1 MGRGAHGEAKLAH
14 DGQDARR
21 HARVAVSLPARCLF
35 EDRREIAC
43 RVTDMS
49 PGGAALEAPA
59 LGQPRERVVAYVD
72 EIGRLEG
79 RVVRRFS
86 GGFAINFEA
95 SPARRDKLA
104 DRLTWIVNRALLGLP
119 EDRRAERIA
128 PVRPWSTLVLADG
141 AAVRC
146 RILDVSTSGAAVSA
160 EIRPPIGEVVLLGRT
175 RGRVVR
181 QSGSG
186 VAIEFDPRQGASRT
200 LAETTARLYASG
212 S

>member
-1 MGRGAHGEAKLAH
+1 MVSGAIVDAKLGRMGR
-14 DGQDARR
+14 DARR
-21 HARVAVSLPARCLF
+21 HARVTVSLPARCLF
-35 EDRREIAC
+35 EDRSEIHC

-49 PGGAALEAPA
+49 PGGAAVEAPTF
-59 LGQPRERVVAYVD
+59 GRPRERVVAYVD
-72 EIGRLEG
+72 EIGRVEG
-79 RVVRRFS
+79 RVARRFP
-86 GGFAINFEA
+86 GGFAIAFEA
-95 SPARRDKLA
+95 TPARRDKLA

-119 EDRRAERIA
+119 EDRRHERVA
-128 PVRPWSTLVLADG
+128 PLRPWSTLVLADG

-146 RILDVSTSGAAVSA
+146 RILDVSTSGAAVAA
-160 EIRPPIGEVVLLGRT
+160 EIRPPIGATVLLGRT

-186 VAIEFDPRQGASRT
+186 VAIEFDPRQGFARS

>member
-1 MGRGAHGEAKLAH
+1 MRRGVSSEAIL
-14 DGQDARR
+14 GYETRDARR
-21 HARVAVSLPARCLF
+21 HARVMVSLPARCLF
-35 EDRREIAC
+35 EDRREIVC

-86 GGFAINFEA
+86 GGFAISYEA

-119 EDRRAERIA
+119 EDRRAERIE
-128 PVRPWSTLVLADG
+128 PTRPWSTLVLADG
-141 AAVRC
+141 LAVRC
-146 RILDVSTSGAAVSA
+146 RILDVSTSGAAVAA
-160 EIRPPIGEVVLLGRT
+160 EIRPPVGEVVLLGRT

-186 VAIEFDPRQGASRT
+186 VAIEFDPRQGMARS
-200 LAETTARLYASG
+200 LAEATARLYASG